1 MTFVHCGPAGVR
13 ERVRAQPARAEQP
26 GQPLDLAHRR
36 GPRLERPEPGVPGR
50 VVPHHA
56 GRHDRPGRDD
66 APADDPRHQLG
77 DDLLVAEPV
86 LHADHGRAGQG
97 RPRARDRGPRVQRL
111 GGDQAE
117 VARGQVTPVGAGAD
131 LGGEVRQPGDPQ
143 AAGPDRVHVLGP
155 GVDGPYLDA
164 GHARQ
169 VRGVQAPD
177 RAAADDGDA
186 DHGTG
191 RPARSSPRGRCP
203 RRRRDRRRRRRARP
217 PPARRRGPAGRRG
230 RRAPAA
236 LPAPPAPRPRARPA
250 ARSGHR
256 GRRSPQSN
264 RAAAP
269 ATACAT
275 ATPPAGAPSIRS
287 CCTGSPPRSTTATA
301 TRTPAAASPR
311 PWRHRRVPGPSR
323 AGPGGPP
330 GERAAMPRLSAG
342 STARSPK
349 RCSQRFWS
357 SPCCPTYGT
366 PRA

>member
-1 MTFVHCGPAGVR
+1 
-13 ERVRAQPARAEQP
+13 
-26 GQPLDLAHRR
+26 
-36 GPRLERPEPGVPGR
+36 RPEPGVPVR

-66 APADDPRHQLG
+66 APADDPRHQFG
-77 DDLLVAEPV
+77 DHLLVAEPV
-86 LHADHGRAGQG
+86 LHADHGGAGQG
-97 RPRARDRGPRVQRL
+97 RPRARDRGQRVQRL

-164 GHARQ
+164 GHTRQ

-186 DHGTG
+186 DGRAVLVRADLVRAGHDASSAIRAIWSQTAGSPPPTPSPATTCPPSRTGSPPGTPSTG
-191 RPARSSPRGRCP
+191 GTTSTASAAT
-203 RRRRDRRRRRRARP
+203 ARP
-217 PPARRRGPAGRRG
+217 SGSPK
-230 RRAPAA
+230 RAP
-236 LPAPPAPRPRARPA
+236 
-250 ARSGHR
+250 
-256 GRRSPQSN
+256 RSPLQQSN

-287 CCTGSPPRSTTATA
+287 CWIGSPPRSTTATA
-301 TRTPAAASPR
+301 TRIPRRDAASMAASHSPR
-311 PWRHRRVPGPSR
+311 AQSSWAWRP
-323 AGPGGPP
+323 AGGAG
-330 GERAAMPRLSAG
+330 AMPRLSAG
-342 STARSPK
+342 STVRSPK

-357 SPCCPTYGT
+357 SPCCPVYGT